1 MWRSVAA
8 KSTRVTQILDKV
20 LLRPSSHSS
29 PHHHFRF
36 LSISSSVSP
45 TLEETPP
52 PLSSHPA
59 ADAGFDFPSAPIHH
73 DFVESADRER
83 LGDADT
89 AIGIEELNEADNF
102 SPEAAVDELPVEERV
117 YEIDLE
123 KLETVLSLLQSSAD
137 GSLESTLNG
146 LELDLH
152 EELVLRVL
160 ETPNL
165 LGPNLIRFFNWARSK
180 ESDAVVVT
188 SQLVEALVKAICAC
202 CHARK
207 KDAYALWDLI
217 VEVGD
222 DNGEAATLLNA
233 QIINPLIAL
242 LSKLGKGKAAFDVF
256 NKMGDFGC
264 VPDCDTYYYTIEA
277 LSRRSFFEWA
287 WEVCEKML
295 NVGLLPEDPQK
306 VGKII
311 SWFCKANRAS
321 DAHMVYMSAKE
332 KNRYPPRPSTN
343 FLIALLARKDET
355 VKLALEMLD
364 GFSGESRKYAI
375 KPFAAVMH
383 GLCRSKDVAEAKSL
397 LSMMIADGPPPGN
410 AIFNL
415 VINAYSKAGDMDG
428 AMKTMKL
435 MKSRGLKPDVYTYTV
450 TMSGYV
456 RGGCMEEACKLLSE
470 AKKKHTKLSPVSY
483 HTLIR
488 GYCKLEQYEKAL
500 GLLAEMKEFG
510 VQASVDEYTKLI
522 QSLCLKAL
530 DWRRAEELLEQ
541 MKDSGLHLNGITKG
555 LIRAVKELD
564 EEIGSD
570 EELSIAA

>member
-8 KSTRVTQILDKV
+8 KSSRVTQILDKV

-36 LSISSSVSP
+36 LLISSSATP

-52 PLSSHPA
+52 PSHSA
-59 ADAGFDFPSAPIHH
+59 ADGFDFPSAPVHH
-73 DFVESADRER
+73 DFVESGDIER
-83 LGDADT
+83 LGDAET
-89 AIGIEELNEADNF
+89 GVGIEEELNEADHF
-102 SPEAAVDELPVEERV
+102 SPETAVDELPTEERV
-117 YEIDLE
+117 YEIDSE
-123 KLETVLSLLQSSAD
+123 KLESVLSLLQSSAD

-165 LGPNLIRFFNWARSK
+165 LGENLIRFFNWARSK
-180 ESDAVVVT
+180 QVGSVVVT
-188 SQLVEALVKAICAC
+188 SQLVEALVKAICGG
-202 CHARK
+202 CHMRK

-217 VEVGD
+217 VEIGD
-222 DNGEAATLLNA
+222 NSGEAGTLLNT
-233 QIINPLIAL
+233 QIVNPLISL
-242 LSKLGKGKAAFDVF
+242 LSKLGKGKAAYDVF
-256 NKMGDFGC
+256 IKMGDFGC
-264 VPDCDTYYYTIEA
+264 VPDSDTYYYTIEA
-277 LSRRSFFEWA
+277 LCRRSFFDWA
-287 WEVCEKML
+287 WEICEKML
-295 NVGLLPEDPQK
+295 NVEALPEDHQK

-311 SWFCKANRAS
+311 AWFCKANRAG
-321 DAHMVYMSAKE
+321 DAHMVYLLAKE
-332 KNRYPPRPSTN
+332 KN
-343 FLIALLARKDET
+343 
-355 VKLALEMLD
+355 
-364 GFSGESRKYAI
+364 
-375 KPFAAVMH
+375 
-383 GLCRSKDVAEAKSL
+383 RSKDVAEAKAL
-397 LSMMIADGPPPGN
+397 LSKMIADGPPPGN

-415 VINAYSKAGDMDG
+415 VINAYCKVGDMDG

-450 TMSGYV
+450 AMSGYV
-456 RGGCMEEACKLLSE
+456 SGGCMEDACKLLSE

-488 GYCKLEQYEKAL
+488 GYCKLEQYDKAL
-500 GLLAEMKEFG
+500 ELLAEMKEFG
-510 VQASVDEYTKLI
+510 VRASVDEYTKLI

-541 MKDSGLHLNGITKG
+541 MKESGLHLNGITKG

-570 EELSIAA
+570 EKVSIAA